1 MKNSSGVHD
10 SSLRVIESMDDS
22 VSSGSLRKLYETL
35 WRHAEGRRG
44 KVVLF
49 VALLVTAQLVRLT
62 IPWFFGEA
70 VNALQTRGMEGITRA
85 RNDLLLMLAAV
96 GVAWTMHGPARIL
109 ERFTALV
116 VRERFADSLHTKAVA
131 LPVRW
136 HEQHHS
142 GDTLHRMTRATGSL
156 ASFAQSQFIY
166 LQNTVSVVGP
176 IAALFLISRATGAAA
191 LAGYA
196 AIGYFVVR
204 IDSVM
209 VRLVREE
216 NRAERRYNA
225 ALVDCLSNIGTVLTL
240 RLQEPMRRMLR
251 SRLLAVFAP
260 LRRNIVFNEVK
271 WGGIDLLNSA
281 MRTGLV
287 ALYAWL
293 NWREYGTIPV
303 GTAVVVHQYSQQ
315 AGTVVAAMAM
325 HWNDLV
331 RQKTE
336 VADVDPI
343 FNSPERPVDTS
354 NLRDDWREIR
364 VEHVRYVH
372 PAAVIGP
379 PALDDVS
386 LALRRGQRIALI
398 GESGAGKSSL
408 LRVLA
413 GLVDPER
420 VSITVDGTPH
430 PHVKHLGAVSLL
442 LPQDPA
448 VFESSVREN
457 VTMGLP
463 YRQADIDRACE
474 LAGLTSVIAQL
485 PQGLEALIS
494 ERGLNLSGGQKQRL
508 ALARG
513 LLAAKHVGLVLL
525 DEATSSVDAST
536 EAEIYD
542 RVMTAFAGAC
552 IVSSV
557 HRLHLLRRF
566 DTVVVMDG
574 GRIIDSGAPDE
585 VRQRRPELFAHA
597 ALEPVAETRAA

>member
-1 MKNSSGVHD
+1 MSD
-10 SSLRVIESMDDS
+10 SLAAGS
-22 VSSGSLRKLYETL
+22 VAKLYATL

-49 VALLVTAQLVRLT
+49 VVLLVMAQVVRLT
-62 IPWFFGEA
+62 IPWSFGEA
-70 VNALQTRGMEGITRA
+70 VNALQARGMEGIAQA

-96 GVAWTMHGPARIL
+96 GVAWTMHGPGRIV
-109 ERFTALV
+109 ERFSALV
-116 VRERFADSLHTKAVA
+116 VRERFADALHAKALA

-142 GDTLHRMTRATGSL
+142 GDTLHRMTRATSSL
-156 ASFAQSQFIY
+156 SSFAQSQFIY

-176 IAALFLISRATGAAA
+176 IAALFLVSRATGAAA
-191 LAGYA
+191 MAGYA
-196 AIGYFVVR
+196 AIGFFVVR
-204 IDSVM
+204 IDAFM

-216 NRAERRYNA
+216 NRAERRYSS
-225 ALVDCLSNIGTVLTL
+225 ALVDCLGNIATVVTL
-240 RLQEPMRRMLR
+240 RLQEPMRKMLR
-251 SRLLAVFAP
+251 SRLLEVFAP

-271 WGGIDLLNSA
+271 WGGIDLLNGG

-293 NWREYGTIPV
+293 DWRQRGTISV
-303 GTAVVVHQYSQQ
+303 GTAVMVHQYSQQ
-315 AGTVVAAMAM
+315 VGNVVANMAM

-343 FNSPERPVDTS
+343 FTSPARPLEVTAAPEA
-354 NLRDDWREIR
+354 WREIR
-364 VEHVRYVH
+364 VEGVRFVH
-372 PAAVIGP
+372 PRAGAGR

-386 LALRRGQRIALI
+386 VALRRGQRVALI

-413 GLVDPER
+413 GLVDAER
-420 VSITVDGTPH
+420 VSISVDGTLH
-430 PHVKHLGAVSLL
+430 PHLKHLGAASVL

-463 YRQADIDRACE
+463 YGQSEVERACD
-474 LAGLTSVIAQL
+474 LAGFTSVIAQL
-485 PQGLEALIS
+485 PQGWSTLIS
-494 ERGLNLSGGQKQRL
+494 ERGVNLSGGQKQRL
-508 ALARG
+508 ALARA
-513 LLAAKHVGLVLL
+513 LLAAKDVGLVLL

-542 RVMTAFAGAC
+542 RLMTAFAGAC

-557 HRLHLLRRF
+557 HRLHLLPRF
-566 DTVVVMDG
+566 DTVLLMEH
-574 GRIIDSGAPDE
+574 GRIIDSGTPDE
-585 VRQRRPELFAHA
+585 VKQRRPELFAHSA
-597 ALEPVAETRAA
+597 AQVVAEPRAA

>member
-1 MKNSSGVHD
+1 MRD
-10 SSLRVIESMDDS
+10 SLPGGS
-22 VSSGSLRKLYETL
+22 VAKLYATL
-35 WRHAEGRRG
+35 WRHAEGRRH

-49 VALLVTAQLVRLT
+49 VILLVLAQIVRLT

-70 VNALQTRGMEGITRA
+70 VNALQAHGMEGITRA

-116 VRERFADSLHTKAVA
+116 VRERFADALHVKALA

-142 GDTLHRMTRATGSL
+142 GDTLHRMTRATTSL

-166 LQNTVSVVGP
+166 LQNTVSIVGP
-176 IAALFLISRATGAAA
+176 IAALFLISPATGAAA

-204 IDSVM
+204 IDAFM
-209 VRLVREE
+209 VLLVREE
-216 NRAERRYNA
+216 NRADRRYNS
-225 ALVDCLSNIGTVLTL
+225 ALVDCLGNIATVLTL
-240 RLQEPMRRMLR
+240 RLQEPMRRLLR
-251 SRLLAVFAP
+251 SRLVEVFAP

-271 WGGIDLLNSA
+271 WGGIDLLNSG

-293 NWREYGTIPV
+293 DFRQRGTISV

-315 AGTVVAAMAM
+315 VGNVVAAMAL

-336 VADVDPI
+336 VADVEPI
-343 FNSPERPVDTS
+343 FASPERPLDTS
-354 NLRDDWREIR
+354 SLPEDRRAIR
-364 VEHVRYVH
+364 VERVRHVH
-372 PAAVIGP
+372 PAALGG

-386 LALRRGQRIALI
+386 LELRRGQRIALI

-413 GLVDPER
+413 GLVDPEH

-448 VFESSVREN
+448 VFESSVLEN
-457 VTMGLP
+457 VTMGLQ
-463 YRQADIDRACE
+463 YRQADVDRACE
-474 LAGLTSVIAQL
+474 LAGFTSVIAQL
-485 PQGLEALIS
+485 PQGIDTLIS

-542 RVMTAFAGAC
+542 RVMAAFAGAC

-574 GRIIDSGAPDE
+574 GRIIDSAPPAE
-585 VRQRRPELFAHA
+585 VRPRRPELFAHA
-597 ALEPVAETRAA
+597 VLEPVAETRAA

>member
-1 MKNSSGVHD
+1 MRDALPAG
-10 SSLRVIESMDDS
+10 S
-22 VSSGSLRKLYETL
+22 VAKLYATL
-35 WRHAEGRRG
+35 WRHAEGRRA
-44 KVVLF
+44 KVVFF
-49 VALLVTAQLVRLT
+49 VVLLVMAQVVRLT

-70 VNALQTRGMEGITRA
+70 VNALQAQGMEGITRA

-96 GVAWTMHGPARIL
+96 GVAWTMHGPARIV

-116 VRERFADSLHTKAVA
+116 VRERFADALHAKALA

-142 GDTLHRMTRATGSL
+142 GDTLHRMTRATSSL

-191 LAGYA
+191 MAGYA

-204 IDSVM
+204 IDAFM
-209 VRLVREE
+209 VLLVREE
-216 NRAERRYNA
+216 NRAERRYNS
-225 ALVDCLSNIGTVLTL
+225 ALVDCLGNIATVLTL
-240 RLQEPMRRMLR
+240 RMQEPMRKMLR

-271 WGGIDLLNSA
+271 WGGIDLLNGG

-293 NWREYGTIPV
+293 DFRQRGTISV

-315 AGTVVAAMAM
+315 VGNVVAAMAM

-343 FNSPERPVDTS
+343 FNSAERRLDTAGVP
-354 NLRDDWREIR
+354 DWREIR
-364 VEHVRYVH
+364 VEGVRFVH
-372 PAAVIGP
+372 PGAGAGR
-379 PALDDVS
+379 PALDGIS
-386 LALRRGQRIALI
+386 IELRRGRRIALI
-398 GESGAGKSSL
+398 GESGAGKTSL

-413 GLVDPER
+413 GLVDAEA
-420 VSITVDGTPH
+420 VSIAVDGTPH
-430 PHVKHLGAVSLL
+430 PRLKHLGAVSLL

-457 VTMGLP
+457 VTMGLS
-463 YRQADIDRACE
+463 YQAAEIERACD
-474 LAGLTSVIAQL
+474 LAGLSAVIAQL
-485 PQGLEALIS
+485 PQGFETLIS

-508 ALARG
+508 ALDLAASACWRAIRRRAIRRAPARSLWRARG
-513 LLAAKHVGLVLL
+513 CTRRAPP
-525 DEATSSVDAST
+525 
-536 EAEIYD
+536 
-542 RVMTAFAGAC
+542 AG
-552 IVSSV
+552 
-557 HRLHLLRRF
+557 RR
-566 DTVVVMDG
+566 
-574 GRIIDSGAPDE
+574 RK
-585 VRQRRPELFAHA
+585 RQP
-597 ALEPVAETRAA
+597 RAAAPCRSRRTCRGLRAPRPQSAQRGARPGAGRCRA

>member
-1 MKNSSGVHD
+1 M
-10 SSLRVIESMDDS
+10 
-22 VSSGSLRKLYETL
+22 
-35 WRHAEGRRG
+35 
-44 KVVLF
+44 
-49 VALLVTAQLVRLT
+49 AQVVRLT

-70 VNALQTRGMEGITRA
+70 VNALQTSGMEGIARA

-96 GVAWTMHGPARIL
+96 GVAWTMHGPARIV

-116 VRERFADSLHTKAVA
+116 VRERFADALHVKALA

-142 GDTLHRMTRATGSL
+142 GETLHRMTRATSSL
-156 ASFAQSQFIY
+156 SSFAQSQFIY

-176 IAALFLISRATGAAA
+176 IAALFLVSRATGAAA

-196 AIGYFVVR
+196 AIGFFVVR
-204 IDSVM
+204 IDAFM

-216 NRAERRYNA
+216 NRAERRYNS
-225 ALVDCLSNIGTVLTL
+225 ALVDCLGNIATVLTL
-240 RLQEPMRRMLR
+240 RLQEPMRKMLR
-251 SRLLAVFAP
+251 SRLLEVFAP

-271 WGGIDLLNSA
+271 WGGIDLLNGG

-293 NWREYGTIPV
+293 DWHQRGTISV
-303 GTAVVVHQYSQQ
+303 GTAVMVHQYSQQ
-315 AGTVVAAMAM
+315 VGNVVANMAM

-343 FNSPERPVDTS
+343 FTSPARSLDAAAVPEG
-354 NLRDDWREIR
+354 WREIS
-364 VEHVRYVH
+364 VEGVRFVH
-372 PAAVIGP
+372 PRAGAGQ

-386 LALRRGQRIALI
+386 VELRRGERIALV
-398 GESGAGKSSL
+398 GASGAGKSSL

-413 GLVDPER
+413 GLVDAER
-420 VSITVDGTPH
+420 VSISVDGKLDPQL
-430 PHVKHLGAVSLL
+430 KHLGAVSVL

-457 VTMGLP
+457 LTMGLS
-463 YRQADIDRACE
+463 YRQSDIERASE
-474 LAGLTSVIAQL
+474 LAGFTSVIAQL
-485 PQGLEALIS
+485 PQGWGTLIS
-494 ERGLNLSGGQKQRL
+494 ERGVNLSGGQKQRL
-508 ALARG
+508 ALARA
-513 LLAAKHVGLVLL
+513 LLAAKDVGLVLL

-542 RVMTAFAGAC
+542 RLMSAFAGAC

-557 HRLHLLRRF
+557 HRLHLLARF
-566 DTVVVMDG
+566 DTVVLMEQ
-574 GRIIDSGAPDE
+574 GRVIDSGTPDE
-585 VRQRRPELFAHA
+585 VKQRRPELFAHSA
-597 ALEPVAETRAA
+597 MQTVAETRAA

>member
-1 MKNSSGVHD
+1 M
-10 SSLRVIESMDDS
+10 
-22 VSSGSLRKLYETL
+22 
-35 WRHAEGRRG
+35 
-44 KVVLF
+44 
-49 VALLVTAQLVRLT
+49 AQVVRLT

-70 VNALQTRGMEGITRA
+70 VNALQTSGMEGIARA

-96 GVAWTMHGPARIL
+96 GVAWTMHGPARIV

-116 VRERFADSLHTKAVA
+116 VRERFADALHVKALA

-142 GDTLHRMTRATGSL
+142 GETLHRMTRATSSL
-156 ASFAQSQFIY
+156 SSFAQSQFIY

-176 IAALFLISRATGAAA
+176 IAALFLVSRATGAAA

-196 AIGYFVVR
+196 AIGFFVVR
-204 IDSVM
+204 IDAFM

-216 NRAERRYNA
+216 NRAERRYNS
-225 ALVDCLSNIGTVLTL
+225 ALVDCLGNIATVLTL
-240 RLQEPMRRMLR
+240 RLQEPMRKMLR
-251 SRLLAVFAP
+251 SRLLEVFAP

-271 WGGIDLLNSA
+271 WGGIDLLNGG

-293 NWREYGTIPV
+293 DWHQRGTISV
-303 GTAVVVHQYSQQ
+303 GTAVMVHQYSQQ
-315 AGTVVAAMAM
+315 VGNVVANMAM

-343 FNSPERPVDTS
+343 FTSPARSLDAAAVPEG
-354 NLRDDWREIR
+354 WREIS
-364 VEHVRYVH
+364 VEGVRFVH
-372 PAAVIGP
+372 PRAGAGQ

-386 LALRRGQRIALI
+386 VELRRGERIALV
-398 GESGAGKSSL
+398 GASGAGKSSL

-413 GLVDPER
+413 GLVDAER
-420 VSITVDGTPH
+420 VSISVDGKLDPQL
-430 PHVKHLGAVSLL
+430 KHLGAVSVL

-457 VTMGLP
+457 LTMGLS
-463 YRQADIDRACE
+463 YRQSDIERASE
-474 LAGLTSVIAQL
+474 LAGFTSVIAQL
-485 PQGLEALIS
+485 PQGWGTLIS
-494 ERGLNLSGGQKQRL
+494 ERGVNLSGGQKQRL
-508 ALARG
+508 ALARA
-513 LLAAKHVGLVLL
+513 LLAAKDVGLVLL

-542 RVMTAFAGAC
+542 RLMSAFAGAC

-557 HRLHLLRRF
+557 HRLHLLARF
-566 DTVVVMDG
+566 DTVVLMEQ
-574 GRIIDSGAPDE
+574 GRVIDSGTPDE
-585 VRQRRPELFAHA
+585 VKQRRPELFAHSA
-597 ALEPVAETRAA
+597 MQSVAETRAA

>member
-1 MKNSSGVHD
+1 MHD
-10 SSLRVIESMDDS
+10 SLQAGS
-22 VSSGSLRKLYETL
+22 VAKLYATL
-35 WRHAEGRRG
+35 WRYAEGRRRQ
-44 KVVLF
+44 VVLF
-49 VALLVTAQLVRLT
+49 VVLLVLAQVVRLT
-62 IPWFFGEA
+62 IPWFFGEG
-70 VNALQTRGMEGITRA
+70 VNALKKRGMEGLTQA

-96 GVAWTMHGPARIL
+96 GVAWTMHGPARIV

-116 VRERFADSLHTKAVA
+116 VRERFADALHAKALG

-142 GDTLHRMTRATGSL
+142 GETLHRMTRATTSL

-166 LQNTVSVVGP
+166 LQNTVSVLGP

-191 LAGYA
+191 MAGYA

-216 NRAERRYNA
+216 NRAERRYNS
-225 ALVDCLSNIGTVLTL
+225 ALVDCLGNIATVLTL
-240 RLQEPMRRMLR
+240 RVQEPMRKMLR

-293 NWREYGTIPV
+293 EYRARGTISV

-315 AGTVVAAMAM
+315 VGTVVAAMAM

-343 FNSPERPVDTS
+343 FNTPARAPDSATVPEG
-354 NLRDDWREIR
+354 WREIR
-364 VEHVRYVH
+364 VEGIRFVH
-372 PAAVIGP
+372 PAAVAGR
-379 PALDDVS
+379 PALDGVS
-386 LALRRGQRIALI
+386 LALRRGERIALI

-413 GLVDPER
+413 GLVDAER
-420 VSITVDGTPH
+420 VAIAVDGTPR
-430 PHVKHLGAVSLL
+430 PDLTHLGAVSLL

-448 VFESSVREN
+448 VFESSVRDN

-463 YRQADIDRACE
+463 YGQMEVERACE
-474 LAGLTSVIAQL
+474 LAGFTPVIQQL
-485 PQGLEALIS
+485 PQGFDTLIS
-494 ERGLNLSGGQKQRL
+494 ERGVNLSGGQKQRL

-513 LLAAKHVGLVLL
+513 LLAANDVGLVLL
-525 DEATSSVDAST
+525 DEATSSVDATT

-566 DTVVVMDG
+566 DTVLVMEH
-574 GRIIDSGAPDE
+574 GRIIDSGTPEE
-585 VRQRRPELFAHA
+585 VKQRRPEVFAHSA
-597 ALEPVAETRAA
+597 MEGAAETRAA

>member
-1 MKNSSGVHD
+1 M
-10 SSLRVIESMDDS
+10 
-22 VSSGSLRKLYETL
+22 
-35 WRHAEGRRG
+35 
-44 KVVLF
+44 
-49 VALLVTAQLVRLT
+49 
-62 IPWFFGEA
+62 
-70 VNALQTRGMEGITRA
+70 
-85 RNDLLLMLAAV
+85 
-96 GVAWTMHGPARIL
+96 
-109 ERFTALV
+109 
-116 VRERFADSLHTKAVA
+116 
-131 LPVRW
+131 
-136 HEQHHS
+136 
-142 GDTLHRMTRATGSL
+142 
-156 ASFAQSQFIY
+156 
-166 LQNTVSVVGP
+166 
-176 IAALFLISRATGAAA
+176 
-191 LAGYA
+191 AGYA
-196 AIGYFVVR
+196 AIGYFVIR
-204 IDSVM
+204 IDAFM
-209 VRLVREE
+209 VLLVREE
-216 NRAERRYNA
+216 NRAERRYNS
-225 ALVDCLSNIGTVLTL
+225 ALVDCLGNIATVATL
-240 RLQEPMRRMLR
+240 RVQEPMRKMLR

-293 NWREYGTIPV
+293 EYRQRGTISV

-315 AGTVVAAMAM
+315 VGTVVAAMAM

-343 FNSPERPVDTS
+343 LGSPARAPDSAAVPE
-354 NLRDDWREIR
+354 DWREIR
-364 VEHVRYVH
+364 VEGVRFVH
-372 PAAVIGP
+372 PAVAQGR
-379 PALDDVS
+379 PALDEVS
-386 LALRRGQRIALI
+386 VALRRGQRIALI

-413 GLVDPER
+413 GLVDAER
-420 VSITVDGTPH
+420 VSVTVDGMPR
-430 PHVKHLGAVSLL
+430 PDLKHLGPVSLL

-463 YRQADIDRACE
+463 YQQREIERACE
-474 LAGLTSVIAQL
+474 LAGFTSVIAQL
-485 PQGLEALIS
+485 PQGLDTLIS
-494 ERGLNLSGGQKQRL
+494 ERGVNLSGGQKQRL

-513 LLAAKHVGLVLL
+513 LLAANDVGLVLL

-566 DTVVVMDG
+566 DTVIVMDG
-574 GRIIDSGAPDE
+574 GRVVDSGAPDE
-585 VRQRRPELFAHA
+585 VKRRRPELFAHSALQA
-597 ALEPVAETRAA
+597 AAETRAA

>member
-1 MKNSSGVHD
+1 MRDALPAG
-10 SSLRVIESMDDS
+10 S
-22 VSSGSLRKLYETL
+22 VAKLYATL
-35 WRHAEGRRG
+35 WRHAEGRRA
-44 KVVLF
+44 KVVFF
-49 VALLVTAQLVRLT
+49 VVLLVMAQVVRLT

-70 VNALQTRGMEGITRA
+70 VNALQAQGTEGITRA

-96 GVAWTMHGPARIL
+96 GVAWTMHGPARIV

-116 VRERFADSLHTKAVA
+116 VRERFADALHAKALA

-142 GDTLHRMTRATGSL
+142 GDTLHRMTRATSSL

-191 LAGYA
+191 MAGYA

-204 IDSVM
+204 IDAFM
-209 VRLVREE
+209 VLLVREE
-216 NRAERRYNA
+216 NRAERRYNS
-225 ALVDCLSNIGTVLTL
+225 ALVDCLGNIATVLTL
-240 RLQEPMRRMLR
+240 RVQEPMRKMLR

-271 WGGIDLLNSA
+271 WGGIDLLNGG

-293 NWREYGTIPV
+293 DFRQRGTISV

-315 AGTVVAAMAM
+315 VGNVVAAMAM

-343 FNSPERPVDTS
+343 FNSAERRLDT
-354 NLRDDWREIR
+354 
-364 VEHVRYVH
+364 
-372 PAAVIGP
+372 AAV
-379 PALDDVS
+379 L
-386 LALRRGQRIALI
+386 ALI
-398 GESGAGKSSL
+398 GESGAGKTSL

-413 GLVDPER
+413 GLVDAEA

-430 PHVKHLGAVSLL
+430 PRLKHLGATSLL

-448 VFESSVREN
+448 VFESTVREN

-463 YRQADIDRACE
+463 YTQSEIERACE
-474 LAGLTSVIAQL
+474 LAGFTSVIEQL
-485 PQGLEALIS
+485 PQGFDTVIS

-513 LLAAKHVGLVLL
+513 LLAAKEVGLVLL

-536 EAEIYD
+536 EGEIYD
-542 RVMTAFAGAC
+542 RVMSAFGGAC

-557 HRLHLLRRF
+557 HRLHLLKRF
-566 DTVVVMDG
+566 DTVIVMEDG
-574 GRIIDSGAPDE
+574 RVIDSGAPDE
-585 VRQRRPELFAHA
+585 VKQRRPELFAHA
-597 ALEPVAETRAA
+597 AMEAVAETRAA

>member
-1 MKNSSGVHD
+1 M
-10 SSLRVIESMDDS
+10 
-22 VSSGSLRKLYETL
+22 RKLYATL
-35 WRHAEGRRG
+35 WRHAEGRRRQ
-44 KVVLF
+44 VVLF
-49 VALLVTAQLVRLT
+49 VVLLVMAQVVRLT

-70 VNALQTRGMEGITRA
+70 VNALQTSGMEGIARA

-96 GVAWTMHGPARIL
+96 GVAWTMHGPARIV

-116 VRERFADSLHTKAVA
+116 VRERFADALHVKALA

-142 GDTLHRMTRATGSL
+142 GETLHRMTRATSSL
-156 ASFAQSQFIY
+156 SSFAQSQFIY

-176 IAALFLISRATGAAA
+176 IAALFLVSRATGAAA

-196 AIGYFVVR
+196 TIGFFVVR
-204 IDSVM
+204 IDAFM

-216 NRAERRYNA
+216 NRAERRYNS
-225 ALVDCLSNIGTVLTL
+225 ALVDCLGNIATVLTL
-240 RLQEPMRRMLR
+240 RLQEPMRKMLR
-251 SRLLAVFAP
+251 SRLLEVFAP

-271 WGGIDLLNSA
+271 WGGIDLLNGG

-293 NWREYGTIPV
+293 DWHQRGTISV
-303 GTAVVVHQYSQQ
+303 GTAVMVHQYSQQ
-315 AGTVVAAMAM
+315 VGNVVANMAM

-343 FNSPERPVDTS
+343 FTSPARSLDAAAVPEG
-354 NLRDDWREIR
+354 WREIR
-364 VEHVRYVH
+364 VEGVRFVH
-372 PAAVIGP
+372 PRAGAGQR
-379 PALDDVS
+379 ALDDVS
-386 LALRRGQRIALI
+386 VELRRGERIALV
-398 GESGAGKSSL
+398 GASGAGKSSL

-413 GLVDPER
+413 GLVDAER
-420 VSITVDGTPH
+420 VSISVDGKLDPQL
-430 PHVKHLGAVSLL
+430 KHLGAVSVL

-457 VTMGLP
+457 LTMGLS
-463 YRQADIDRACE
+463 YRQSDIERASE
-474 LAGLTSVIAQL
+474 LAGFTSVIAQL
-485 PQGLEALIS
+485 PQGWGTLIS
-494 ERGLNLSGGQKQRL
+494 ERGVNLSGGQKQRL
-508 ALARG
+508 ALARA
-513 LLAAKHVGLVLL
+513 LLAAKDAGLVLL

-542 RVMTAFAGAC
+542 RLMSAFAGAC

-557 HRLHLLRRF
+557 HRLHLLARF
-566 DTVVVMDG
+566 DTVVLMEQ
-574 GRIIDSGAPDE
+574 GRVIDSGTPDE
-585 VRQRRPELFAHA
+585 VKQRRPELFAHSA
-597 ALEPVAETRAA
+597 MQSVAETRAA

>member
-1 MKNSSGVHD
+1 MRE
-10 SSLRVIESMDDS
+10 SLPA
-22 VSSGSLRKLYETL
+22 GSLRKLYATL
-35 WRHAEGRRG
+35 WQHAEGRRA

-49 VALLVTAQLVRLT
+49 VVLLVTAQLVRLT

-70 VNALQTRGMEGITRA
+70 VNALQAHGMEGIRHA
-85 RNDLLLMLAAV
+85 RNDLLLMLVAV
-96 GVAWTMHGPARIL
+96 GVAWTMHGPARIV

-116 VRERFADSLHTKAVA
+116 VRERFADSLHAKALA

-142 GDTLHRMTRATGSL
+142 GDTLHRMTRATSSL
-156 ASFAQSQFIY
+156 AQFAQSQFIY

-176 IAALFLISRATGAAA
+176 IAALFLISRATGVAAF
-191 LAGYA
+191 AGYA

-225 ALVDCLSNIGTVLTL
+225 ALVDCLGNIATVLTL
-240 RLQEPMRRMLR
+240 RLQEPMRKMLR

-271 WGGIDLLNSA
+271 WGGIDLLNSG

-293 NWREYGTIPV
+293 EYRERGTISV

-315 AGTVVAAMAM
+315 VGNVVAAMAM

-336 VADVDPI
+336 VADVEPI
-343 FNSPERPVDTS
+343 LASPERPVEKAT
-354 NLRDDWREIR
+354 LPEEWREIR
-364 VEHVRYVH
+364 VEHMHFVH
-372 PAAVIGP
+372 PAATAGQ

-386 LALRRGQRIALI
+386 LTLRRGQRIALV

-408 LRVLA
+408 LRVLS
-413 GLVDPER
+413 GVVDADR
-420 VSITVDGTPH
+420 VSITVDGAPH
-430 PHVKHLGAVSLL
+430 PHLKHLGAVSLL

-463 YRQADIDRACE
+463 YRQAEIDRACE
-474 LAGLTSVIAQL
+474 LAGFTSVIAQL
-485 PQGLEALIS
+485 PQGFDTLIS

-513 LLAAKHVGLVLL
+513 LLAAKHAGLVLL
-525 DEATSSVDAST
+525 DEATSSVDSST

-542 RVMTAFAGAC
+542 RVMNAFAGAC

-566 DTVVVMDG
+566 DTVVVMDA
-574 GRIIDSGAPDE
+574 GRIVDIGPPDE
-585 VRQRRPELFAHA
+585 VRQRRPDLFAYST
-597 ALEPVAETRAA
+597 LDPVTETRAA

>member
-1 MKNSSGVHD
+1 MRD
-10 SSLRVIESMDDS
+10 SLPAGS
-22 VSSGSLRKLYETL
+22 VGNLYAAL

-49 VALLVTAQLVRLT
+49 VVLLVMAQVVRLT

-70 VNALQTRGMEGITRA
+70 VNALQARGMEGIAQA

-96 GVAWTMHGPARIL
+96 GVAWTMHGPARIV
-109 ERFTALV
+109 ERFTALM
-116 VRERFADSLHTKAVA
+116 VRERFADALHVKALA

-142 GDTLHRMTRATGSL
+142 GETLHRMTRATSSL
-156 ASFAQSQFIY
+156 AQFAQSQFIY
-166 LQNTVSVVGP
+166 LQNTVSVLGP
-176 IAALFLISRATGAAA
+176 IAALFLVSRPTGAAA
-191 LAGYA
+191 MAGYA
-196 AIGYFVVR
+196 AIGFFVVR

-216 NRAERRYNA
+216 NRAERRYNS
-225 ALVDCLSNIGTVLTL
+225 ALVDCLGNIATVLTL
-240 RLQEPMRRMLR
+240 RLQEPMRKMLR
-251 SRLLAVFAP
+251 SRLVEVFAP

-271 WGGIDLLNSA
+271 WGGIDLLNGG

-293 NWREYGTIPV
+293 DFRQRGTISV
-303 GTAVVVHQYSQQ
+303 GTAVMVHQYSQQ
-315 AGTVVAAMAM
+315 VGNVVANMAM

-343 FNSPERPVDTS
+343 FSSPARSLEVAAVPEP
-354 NLRDDWREIR
+354 WREIR
-364 VEHVRYVH
+364 VEGVRFVH
-372 PAAVIGP
+372 PRAGSGR

-386 LALRRGQRIALI
+386 VELRRGRRIALI
-398 GESGAGKSSL
+398 GVSGAGKSSL

-413 GLVDPER
+413 GLVDAEQ
-420 VSITVDGTPH
+420 VSITVDGAFQPH
-430 PHVKHLGAVSLL
+430 LKHLGAVSVL

-463 YRQADIDRACE
+463 YRQGEVERACD
-474 LAGLTSVIAQL
+474 LAGFSSVIAQL
-485 PQGLEALIS
+485 PQGWSTLIS
-494 ERGLNLSGGQKQRL
+494 ERGVNLSGGQKQRL
-508 ALARG
+508 ALARA
-513 LLAAKHVGLVLL
+513 LLAAKDAGLVLL

-542 RVMTAFAGAC
+542 RLMSAFAGAC

-557 HRLHLLRRF
+557 HRLHLLARF
-566 DTVVVMDG
+566 DTVLLMEH
-574 GRIIDSGAPDE
+574 GRIVDSGTLDE
-585 VRQRRPELFAHA
+585 VKQRRPELFAHSAPA
-597 ALEPVAETRAA
+597 AVAETRAA

>member
-1 MKNSSGVHD
+1 MPEPQPAGSVARLYA
-10 SSLRVIESMDDS
+10 SLW
-22 VSSGSLRKLYETL
+22 K
-35 WRHAEGRRG
+35 HAEGRRRQ
-44 KVVLF
+44 VVLF
-49 VALLVTAQLVRLT
+49 VVLLVLAQVVRLT
-62 IPWFFGEA
+62 IPWFFGQA
-70 VNALQTRGMEGITRA
+70 VNGLQEHGIEGIRQA

-109 ERFTALV
+109 ERFTALL
-116 VRERFADSLHTKAVA
+116 VRERFADALHAKALA

-142 GDTLHRMTRATGSL
+142 GETLHRMTRATASL

-166 LQNTVSVVGP
+166 LQNTVSILGP
-176 IAALFLISRATGAAA
+176 IAALLLISRATGAAA
-191 LAGYA
+191 MAGYA
-196 AIGYFVVR
+196 AIAFFVVR
-204 IDSVM
+204 IDAFM
-209 VRLVREE
+209 VLLVREE
-216 NRAERRYNA
+216 NRAERRYNS
-225 ALVDCLSNIGTVLTL
+225 ALVDCLGNIGTVLTL
-240 RLQEPMRRMLR
+240 RLQEPMRKLLR
-251 SRLLAVFAP
+251 QRLLAVFAP

-293 NWREYGTIPV
+293 EYRQRGTISV

-315 AGTVVAAMAM
+315 VGTVVASMAM

-336 VADVDPI
+336 VSDVDPV
-343 FNSPERPVDTS
+343 FASPERSLDIAALPKA
-354 NLRDDWREIR
+354 WREIR
-364 VEHVRYVH
+364 VEGVRFVH
-372 PAAVIGP
+372 PAAGSGR

-386 LALRRGQRIALI
+386 LELRRGQRIALI

-413 GLVDPER
+413 GLVDAER
-420 VSITVDGTPH
+420 VAIAVDGAPQPQLT
-430 PHVKHLGAVSLL
+430 HLGAAALL

-463 YRQADIDRACE
+463 YRQAEIERACE
-474 LAGLTSVIAQL
+474 LAGFSAVIEQL
-485 PQGLEALIS
+485 PQGFDTLIS

-513 LLAAKHVGLVLL
+513 LLAAKEVGLVLL
-525 DEATSSVDAST
+525 DEATSSVDATT

-542 RVMTAFAGAC
+542 RVMDAFAGAC

-566 DTVVVMDG
+566 DTVLVMEQGRVVE
-574 GRIIDSGAPDE
+574 SGTPDE
-585 VRQRRPELFAHA
+585 VKRRRPDLFAHA
-597 ALEPVAETRAA
+597 GMQMVAETRAA

>member
-1 MKNSSGVHD
+1 V
-10 SSLRVIESMDDS
+10 
-22 VSSGSLRKLYETL
+22 RKLYATL
-35 WRHAEGRRG
+35 WRHAEGRRRQ
-44 KVVLF
+44 VVLF
-49 VALLVTAQLVRLT
+49 VVLLVMAQVVRLT

-70 VNALQTRGMEGITRA
+70 VNALQTSGMEGIARA

-96 GVAWTMHGPARIL
+96 GVAWTMHGPARIV

-116 VRERFADSLHTKAVA
+116 VRERFADALHVKALA

-142 GDTLHRMTRATGSL
+142 GETLHRMTRATSSL
-156 ASFAQSQFIY
+156 SSFAQSQFIY

-176 IAALFLISRATGAAA
+176 IAALFLVSRATGAAA

-196 AIGYFVVR
+196 AIGFFVVR
-204 IDSVM
+204 IDAFM

-216 NRAERRYNA
+216 NRAERRYNS
-225 ALVDCLSNIGTVLTL
+225 ALVDCLGNIATVLTL
-240 RLQEPMRRMLR
+240 RLQEPMRKMLR
-251 SRLLAVFAP
+251 SRLLEVFAP

-271 WGGIDLLNSA
+271 WGGIDLLNGG

-293 NWREYGTIPV
+293 DWHQRGTISV
-303 GTAVVVHQYSQQ
+303 GTAVMVHQYSQQ
-315 AGTVVAAMAM
+315 VGNVVANMAM

-343 FNSPERPVDTS
+343 FTSPARSLDAAAVPEG
-354 NLRDDWREIR
+354 WREIS
-364 VEHVRYVH
+364 VEGVRFVH
-372 PAAVIGP
+372 PRAGAGQ

-386 LALRRGQRIALI
+386 VELRRGERIALV
-398 GESGAGKSSL
+398 GASGAGKSSL

-413 GLVDPER
+413 GLVDAER
-420 VSITVDGTPH
+420 VSISVDGKLDPQL
-430 PHVKHLGAVSLL
+430 KHLGAVSVL

-457 VTMGLP
+457 LTMGLS
-463 YRQADIDRACE
+463 YRQSDIERASE
-474 LAGLTSVIAQL
+474 LAGFTSVIAQL
-485 PQGLEALIS
+485 PQGWGTLIS
-494 ERGLNLSGGQKQRL
+494 ERGVNLSGGQKQRL
-508 ALARG
+508 ALARA
-513 LLAAKHVGLVLL
+513 LLAAKDVGLVLL

-542 RVMTAFAGAC
+542 RLMSAFAGAC

-557 HRLHLLRRF
+557 HRLHLLARF
-566 DTVVVMDG
+566 DTVVLMEQ
-574 GRIIDSGAPDE
+574 GRVIDSGTPDE
-585 VRQRRPELFAHA
+585 VKQRRPELFAHSA
-597 ALEPVAETRAA
+597 MQTVAETRAA

>member
-1 MKNSSGVHD
+1 MRD
-10 SSLRVIESMDDS
+10 SLPAGS
-22 VSSGSLRKLYETL
+22 VGNLYAAL
-35 WRHAEGRRG
+35 WRHAEGRRR

-49 VALLVTAQLVRLT
+49 VVLLVMAQVVRLT

-70 VNALQTRGMEGITRA
+70 VNALQARGMEGIAQA

-96 GVAWTMHGPARIL
+96 GVAWTMHGPARIV

-116 VRERFADSLHTKAVA
+116 VRERFADSLHAKALA

-142 GDTLHRMTRATGSL
+142 GETLHRISRATSSL
-156 ASFAQSQFIY
+156 AQFAQSQFIY
-166 LQNTVSVVGP
+166 LQNTVSVLGP
-176 IAALFLISRATGAAA
+176 IAALFLVSRPTGAAA
-191 LAGYA
+191 MAGYA
-196 AIGYFVVR
+196 AIGFFVVR

-216 NRAERRYNA
+216 NRAERRYNS
-225 ALVDCLSNIGTVLTL
+225 ALV
-240 RLQEPMRRMLR
+240 E
-251 SRLLAVFAP
+251 VFAP

-271 WGGIDLLNSA
+271 WGGIDLLNGG

-293 NWREYGTIPV
+293 DFRQRGTISV
-303 GTAVVVHQYSQQ
+303 GTAVMVHQYSQQ
-315 AGTVVAAMAM
+315 VGNVVANMAM

-343 FNSPERPVDTS
+343 FSSPARSLEVAAVPEP
-354 NLRDDWREIR
+354 WREIR
-364 VEHVRYVH
+364 VEGVRFVH
-372 PAAVIGP
+372 PRAGSGR

-386 LALRRGQRIALI
+386 VELRRGRRIALI
-398 GESGAGKSSL
+398 GVSGAGKSSL

-413 GLVDPER
+413 GLVDAEQ
-420 VSITVDGTPH
+420 VSITVDGAFQPH
-430 PHVKHLGAVSLL
+430 LKHLGAVSVL

-463 YRQADIDRACE
+463 YRQGEVERACD
-474 LAGLTSVIAQL
+474 LAGFTAVIAQL
-485 PQGLEALIS
+485 PQGWSTLIS
-494 ERGLNLSGGQKQRL
+494 ERGVNLSGGQKQRL
-508 ALARG
+508 ALARA
-513 LLAAKHVGLVLL
+513 LLAAKDAGLVLL

-542 RVMTAFAGAC
+542 RLMSAFAGAC

-557 HRLHLLRRF
+557 HRLHLLARF
-566 DTVVVMDG
+566 DTVIVLEH
-574 GRIIDSGAPDE
+574 GRILDSGTPDE
-585 VRQRRPELFAHA
+585 VKRRRPELFAHSA
-597 ALEPVAETRAA
+597 AQIVAETRAA

>member
-1 MKNSSGVHD
+1 MPDALPAG
-10 SSLRVIESMDDS
+10 S
-22 VSSGSLRKLYETL
+22 VAKLYATL

-44 KVVLF
+44 KVVVF
-49 VALLVTAQLVRLT
+49 VVLLVMAQVVRLT

-70 VNALQTRGMEGITRA
+70 VNALQAQGTEGITRA

-96 GVAWTMHGPARIL
+96 GVAWTMHGPARIV

-116 VRERFADSLHTKAVA
+116 VRERFADALHAKALA

-142 GDTLHRMTRATGSL
+142 GDTLHRMTRATSSL

-191 LAGYA
+191 MAGYA

-204 IDSVM
+204 IDAFM
-209 VRLVREE
+209 VLLVREE
-216 NRAERRYNA
+216 NRAERRYNS
-225 ALVDCLSNIGTVLTL
+225 ALVDCLGNIGTVLTL
-240 RLQEPMRRMLR
+240 RVQEPMRRMLR

-271 WGGIDLLNSA
+271 WGGIDLLNGG

-293 NWREYGTIPV
+293 DWHQRGTISV
-303 GTAVVVHQYSQQ
+303 GTAVMVHQYSQQ
-315 AGTVVAAMAM
+315 VGNVVANMAM

-343 FNSPERPVDTS
+343 FTSPARSLDAAAVPEG
-354 NLRDDWREIR
+354 WREIS
-364 VEHVRYVH
+364 VEGVRFVH
-372 PAAVIGP
+372 PRAGAGQ

-386 LALRRGQRIALI
+386 VELRRGERIALV
-398 GESGAGKSSL
+398 GASGAGKSSL

-413 GLVDPER
+413 GLVDAER
-420 VSITVDGTPH
+420 VSISVDGKLDPQL
-430 PHVKHLGAVSLL
+430 KHLGTVSVL

-457 VTMGLP
+457 LTMGLS
-463 YRQADIDRACE
+463 YRQSDIERASE
-474 LAGLTSVIAQL
+474 LAGFTSVIAQL
-485 PQGLEALIS
+485 PQGWGTLIS
-494 ERGLNLSGGQKQRL
+494 ERGVNLSGGQKQRL
-508 ALARG
+508 ALARA
-513 LLAAKHVGLVLL
+513 LLAAKDVGLVLL

-542 RVMTAFAGAC
+542 RLMSAFAGAC

-557 HRLHLLRRF
+557 HRLHLLARF
-566 DTVVVMDG
+566 DTVVLMEQ
-574 GRIIDSGAPDE
+574 GRVIDSGTPDE
-585 VRQRRPELFAHA
+585 VKQRRPELFAHSA
-597 ALEPVAETRAA
+597 MQSVAETRAA

>member
-1 MKNSSGVHD
+1 MRD
-10 SSLRVIESMDDS
+10 SLPGAS
-22 VSSGSLRKLYETL
+22 VAKLYATL
-35 WRHAEGRRG
+35 WRHAEGRRH

-49 VALLVTAQLVRLT
+49 VILLVLAQIVRLT

-70 VNALQTRGMEGITRA
+70 VNALQAHGMEGITRA

-116 VRERFADSLHTKAVA
+116 VRERFADALHVKALA

-142 GDTLHRMTRATGSL
+142 GDTLHRMTRATTSL

-166 LQNTVSVVGP
+166 LQNTVSIVGP
-176 IAALFLISRATGAAA
+176 IAALFLISRATGATA

-204 IDSVM
+204 IDAFM
-209 VRLVREE
+209 VLLVREE
-216 NRAERRYNA
+216 NRADRRYNS
-225 ALVDCLSNIGTVLTL
+225 ALVDCLGNIATVLTL
-240 RLQEPMRRMLR
+240 RLQEPMRMMLR

-271 WGGIDLLNSA
+271 WGGIDLLNSG

-293 NWREYGTIPV
+293 DFHQHGTISV

-315 AGTVVAAMAM
+315 VGNVVASMAM

-336 VADVDPI
+336 VGDVDPI
-343 FNSPERPVDTS
+343 FASPARSVDNAAVPRTW
-354 NLRDDWREIR
+354 RDIR
-364 VEHVRYVH
+364 VEGVRYVH
-372 PAAVIGP
+372 PAAGVGR
-379 PALDDVS
+379 PALDDIS
-386 LALRRGQRIALI
+386 MELRRGQRIALI

-413 GLVDPER
+413 GLVDAER
-420 VSITVDGTPH
+420 VSITVDATPH
-430 PHVKHLGAVSLL
+430 PHLKHLGAVSLL

-463 YRQADIDRACE
+463 YREADIDRACE

-485 PQGLEALIS
+485 PQGFDTLIS

-513 LLAAKHVGLVLL
+513 LLAASDVGLVLL

-542 RVMTAFAGAC
+542 RVMSAFAGAC

-566 DTVVVMDG
+566 DTVMVMEQGRVV
-574 GRIIDSGAPDE
+574 DSGAPDE
-585 VRQRRPELFAHA
+585 VRQRRPDLFAHSA
-597 ALEPVAETRAA
+597 MEMVAETRAA

>member
-1 MKNSSGVHD
+1 MRE
-10 SSLRVIESMDDS
+10 SLP
-22 VSSGSLRKLYETL
+22 SGSVKKLYATL
-35 WRHAEGRRG
+35 WQHAEGRRG

-49 VALLVTAQLVRLT
+49 VVLLVAAQMVRLT

-70 VNALQTRGMEGITRA
+70 VNALQTRGMEGLGQA
-85 RNDLLLMLAAV
+85 WNDLLLMLAAV
-96 GVAWTMHGPARIL
+96 GVAWTMHGPARIV

-116 VRERFADSLHTKAVA
+116 VRERFADALHVKALG

-142 GDTLHRMTRATGSL
+142 GETLHRMTRATSSL

-166 LQNTVSVVGP
+166 LQNTVSVLGP
-176 IAALFLISRATGAAA
+176 IAALFLVSRATGAAA
-191 LAGYA
+191 MIGYA
-196 AIGYFVVR
+196 AIAFFVVR

-216 NRAERRYNA
+216 NRAERRYNS
-225 ALVDCLSNIGTVLTL
+225 ALVDCLGNIATVLTL
-240 RLQEPMRRMLR
+240 RLQEPMRKMLR
-251 SRLLAVFAP
+251 SRLVEVFAP

-271 WGGIDLLNSA
+271 WGGIDLLNGC

-293 NWREYGTIPV
+293 DFRQRGTISV
-303 GTAVVVHQYSQQ
+303 GTAVMVHQYSQQ
-315 AGTVVAAMAM
+315 VGNVVANMAM

-343 FNSPERPVDTS
+343 FASRERPLDGAAVPEA
-354 NLRDDWREIR
+354 WREIR
-364 VEHVRYVH
+364 VEGVRFVH
-372 PAAVIGP
+372 PRAGDGR
-379 PALDDVS
+379 PALDGVS
-386 LALRRGQRIALI
+386 LLLRRGERIALI

-413 GLVDPER
+413 GLVDAER
-420 VSITVDGTPH
+420 VSVAVDGTMH
-430 PHVKHLGAVSLL
+430 PHLKHLGAVSML

-463 YRQADIDRACE
+463 YRQSDVERACD
-474 LAGLTSVIAQL
+474 LAGFTSVIAQL
-485 PQGLEALIS
+485 PQGWATPIS
-494 ERGLNLSGGQKQRL
+494 ERGVNLSGGQKQRL
-508 ALARG
+508 ALARA
-513 LLAAKHVGLVLL
+513 LLAAKDVGVVLL
-525 DEATSSVDAST
+525 DEATSSVDATT

-542 RVMTAFAGAC
+542 RLMTAFAGAC

-557 HRLHLLRRF
+557 HRLHLLARF
-566 DTVVVMDG
+566 DTVIVMER
-574 GRIIDSGAPDE
+574 GRIVDTGTPDE
-585 VRQRRPELFAHA
+585 VKQRRPDLFAHSA
-597 ALEPVAETRAA
+597 SQSVAEPRAA